1 MSFHP
6 VGAFDLPELLY
17 RGVVHLEEELKALAF
32 LPAKHYAEVIPGETK
47 VQMQTGARDGGMR
60 PPSPPVETT
69 VVAKSPAIDQRLRV
83 FEIKALLPG
92 SDTAVPGA
100 MADFRVVLERREGL
114 SVPQE
119 AVLSRAA
126 GTVAFVAQAD
136 GTAKEVPVEVGLR
149 DAGRAEILSGLAP
162 GDPVVV
168 QGQTQLYD
176 GRKIGVK

>member
-1 MSFHP
+1 MESALEKPRCGWACCTEGMLAYHDREWGVP
-6 VGAFDLPELLY
+6 RLDD
-17 RGVVHLEEELKALAF
+17 RGQFEFLVLESAQAGLSWR
-32 LPAKHYAEVIPGETK
+32 T
-47 VQMQTGARDGGMR
+47 
-60 PPSPPVETT
+60 
-69 VVAKSPAIDQRLRV
+69 
-83 FEIKALLPG
+83 
-92 SDTAVPGA
+92 
-100 MADFRVVLERREGL
+100 VLERREGL

>member
-1 MSFHP
+1 MLAYHDREWGVPRLDDRGQF
-6 VGAFDLPELLY
+6 ELL
-17 RGVVHLEEELKALAF
+17 VLESAQAGLSWR
-32 LPAKHYAEVIPGETK
+32 T
-47 VQMQTGARDGGMR
+47 
-60 PPSPPVETT
+60 
-69 VVAKSPAIDQRLRV
+69 
-83 FEIKALLPG
+83 
-92 SDTAVPGA
+92 
-100 MADFRVVLERREGL
+100 VLERREGL